1 MALRNQPYLP
11 LYVNDFLSDE
21 KLRKCSPA
29 SYGVYIL
36 LMCLMH
42 KSDEYGKILLK
53 EKFKR
58 SANQIQNFSKFLSKD
73 MPFSDRQIATALRE
87 LLDENVLILDGDC
100 LVQKRMVRDGSLSD
114 IRASAG
120 KNGGK
125 ISATTKNI
133 CSDLASPFAQ
143 AKPQA
148 NAINEIE
155 TINESDIDNKKEGA
169 GRKPFVK
176 PTLEEVTQYCQER
189 NKGVNPNKWLSYYE
203 ANGWKVGKNPMK
215 DWKAAVRTWEPD
227 KPKQPE
233 TKQSAPIDWSTA

>member
-21 KLRKCSPA
+21 KLRQCSPA

-53 EKFKR
+53 QKFKQ
-58 SANQIQNFSKFLSKD
+58 NPKQILNFACMFARD
-73 MPFSDRQIATALRE
+73 MPFDVAEIEAGLQE
-87 LLDENVLILDGDC
+87 LIEENVLTLDGDY
-100 LVQKRMVRDGSLSD
+100 LTQKRMVKDGNLSD
-114 IRASAG
+114 KRAFAG
-120 KNGGK
+120 QRGGK
-125 ISATTKNI
+125 TTTTNKNFA
-133 CSDLASPFAQ
+133 CDFAQ
-143 AKPQA
+143 AKIQA
-148 NAINEIE
+148 NAINENE
-155 TINESDIDNKKEGA
+155 NINESDIDNKKEGA

-189 NKGVNPNKWLSYYE
+189 NKGVNPDKWLSYYE
-203 ANGWKVGKNPMK
+203 ANGWKVGRNPMK
-215 DWKAAVRTWEPD
+215 DWKAAVRTWEPE